1 MERRVVGPQKRT
13 WSISKARLLA
23 GKARSSCDEWCP
35 EGRSH
40 EVAHHQATKSLAAG
54 PGGIRV
60 KSKGSS
66 AGNNGPRPLTSDGV
80 VMARIYKTTRASS
93 P

>member
-1 MERRVVGPQKRT
+1 MVGPQKRT
-13 WSISKARLLA
+13 WFISKARLLA

-40 EVAHHQATKSLAAG
+40 VEVHHQATKSLAAG
-54 PGGIRV
+54 PGGTRA

-66 AGNNGPRPLTSDGV
+66 AGNNGPRPLTSSSV
-80 VMARIYKTTRASS
+80 VMAGIYKTTRATS